1 MQQLRSVQS
10 TGEHHQGDDHQV
22 SKGLAFPVVAVVGGE
37 GLNAGIETALAED
50 GAGVDVEA
58 RRDAARVLY
67 VAATRASQQL
77 ILSVRN

>member
-1 MQQLRSVQS
+1 M
-10 TGEHHQGDDHQV
+10 
-22 SKGLAFPVVAVVGGE
+22 VAVVGGE